1 MGRLHEL
8 IGEPP
13 FILDGAQGTELQKRG
28 LPIGESS
35 DAWNL
40 SRPDAVLAVARSYVE
55 ASSQAVLTNTFQA
68 NPIALRR
75 SGLESQARRINQAG
89 VRIAREAAGD
99 RARVFG
105 SIGPVGAATQEASDG
120 FLIQAQALADGGV
133 DAIVLET
140 CLSIAEARIAS
151 AAALATGLP
160 VVASFHF
167 HRVDGELKAFDG
179 TTPEDVARAMAEGGV
194 DALGANCGEG
204 PDGFTEI
211 SRRLASACSLPIWL
225 KPNAGLPTIEG
236 GRAVYATDPEALADR
251 LSEWL
256 EARAWCIGGCC
267 GTTPEHIA
275 ALRRRADS
283 LGYFRSQ
290 NT

>member
-1 MGRLHEL
+1 MNRLHAL

-35 DAWNL
+35 DVWNL
-40 SRPDAVLAVARSYVE
+40 SRPDVVLAVAQSYVE
-55 ASSQAVLTNTFQA
+55 SGSQGVLTNTFQA

-75 SGLESQARRINQAG
+75 SGLESETRRINEAG
-89 VRIAREAAGD
+89 AGIACDAAAG

-105 SIGPVGAATQEASDG
+105 SIGPVGAATSEAADG
-120 FLIQAQALADGGV
+120 FAVQAQALALGGV

-140 CLSIAEARIAS
+140 CLSLAEARLAAS
-151 AAALATGLP
+151 AALETGLP

-167 HRVDGELKAFDG
+167 HRVDGELRAFDG
-179 TTPEDVARAMAEGGV
+179 TSPEDVAQAMVEAGV
-194 DALGANCGEG
+194 DGVGANCGEG
-204 PDGFTEI
+204 PGDFTEI
-211 SRRLASACSLPIWL
+211 CQRLASACHLPIWL
-225 KPNAGLPTIEG
+225 KPNAGLPTIDA
-236 GRAVYATDPEALADR
+236 GRAVYSTSPEALADR

-256 EARAWCIGGCC
+256 EAGAWCVGGCC
-267 GTTPEHIA
+267 GTTPKHIA

-283 LGYFRSQ
+283 LGHFLSQ
-290 NT
+290 